1 MNCAEL
7 LRALREG
14 TETSMWVLA
23 RELRDTYGM
32 SERELSRSLGVSRT
46 TLRKHIDSTETEN
59 NLFRIHKAML

>member
-7 LRALREG
+7 LRSLREG

-46 TLRKHIDSTETEN
+46 TLRKHINSTETVN
-59 NLFRIHKAML
+59 NLCRIHKAML